1 MLKDKNII
9 LGITGSI
16 AAYKAAIL
24 VRLLKVNEA
33 NVKVVVTPLAK
44 EFITPVTLATL
55 SKNTVLCDFFHHDDG
70 SWNSHVDLGLWAD
83 LMLIAPATANTM
95 AKMANGI
102 CDNLLLTT
110 YLSAKCSVMIAPAM
124 DLDMLQ
130 HPATQKNIETLK
142 SFGNIII
149 EPENGELASGLVGKG
164 RMKEPADI
172 LQDVIKFFDS
182 KKKLKNKR
190 ILVTAGPTYE
200 SIDPVRFIGNFSSG
214 KMGYAIAEELANQ
227 GADVELISGPVKI
240 KTSHKNIRVTS
251 VFSAEEMYENAVKL
265 FPNCNAAI
273 MNAAVAD
280 YTPKE
285 TANQKI
291 KEKSANI
298 QIELVPT
305 KDIASELGKMKKQ
318 NQILIGFALE
328 TNNEIENAKNK
339 IQKKNLDFIVL
350 NSLNDSGAGFN
361 HDTNKITIIDKN
373 NNIEN
378 FELKSKTEVAQDIV
392 SKLHKIIG

>member
-1 MLKDKNII
+1 
-9 LGITGSI
+9 
-16 AAYKAAIL
+16 
-24 VRLLKVNEA
+24 
-33 NVKVVVTPLAK
+33 
-44 EFITPVTLATL
+44 
-55 SKNTVLCDFFHHDDG
+55 
-70 SWNSHVDLGLWAD
+70 
-83 LMLIAPATANTM
+83 
-95 AKMANGI
+95 
-102 CDNLLLTT
+102 
-110 YLSAKCSVMIAPAM
+110 M

-130 HPATQKNIETLK
+130 HPATRKNIETLK

-149 EPENGELASGLVGKG
+149 EPEDGELASGLVGKG
-164 RMKEPADI
+164 RMKEPTDI

-200 SIDPVRFIGNFSSG
+200 SIDPVRFIGNHSSG

-227 GADVELISGPVKI
+227 GAEVELISGPVKI
-240 KTSHKNIRVTS
+240 KTSHKNIRVTK
-251 VFSAEEMYENAVKL
+251 VFSAQEMYENAIKI
-265 FPNCNAAI
+265 FPNCDAAI

-285 TANQKI
+285 TTNQKI
-291 KEKSANI
+291 KEKTNSI
-298 QIELVPT
+298 QLELIPT
-305 KDIASELGKMKKQ
+305 KDIALELGKMKKT

-350 NSLNDSGAGFN
+350 NSLNDNGAGFN

-373 NNIEN
+373 NNIES
-378 FELKSKTEVAQDIV
+378 FELKSKPEVAKDIV
-392 SKLHKIIG
+392 SKLNNLLFKK